1 MLKVSMQDKKFNG
14 DKFYLSLNQLIKNL
28 YNAILAQNA

>member
-14 DKFYLSLNQLIKNL
+14 GKSYLSLNQLIKNL